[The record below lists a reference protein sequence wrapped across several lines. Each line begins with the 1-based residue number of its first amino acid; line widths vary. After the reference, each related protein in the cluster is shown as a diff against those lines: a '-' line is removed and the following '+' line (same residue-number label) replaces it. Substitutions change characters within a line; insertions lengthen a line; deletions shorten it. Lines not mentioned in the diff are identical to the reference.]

1 MKFKVGDSASVTRT
15 ITQADIENFAE
26 LSGDRNAIHLDQE
39 YATQTRFG
47 GRIAHGLLTSSLIS
61 AVIGNQLPGLGSIYL
76 GQTLQFTAPVFPGD
90 TIVARATVISIRED
104 KPIVKLETICT
115 NQRNEVVIKGEA
127 TVLVT

>member
-1 MKFKVGDSASVTRT
+1 MKFKVGDSASATRT

-76 GQTLQFTAPVFPGD
+76 G
-90 TIVARATVISIRED
+90 
-104 KPIVKLETICT
+104 
-115 NQRNEVVIKGEA
+115 
-127 TVLVT
+127 

>member
-1 MKFKVGDSASVTRT
+1 MKFKVGDSASATRT

-61 AVIGNQLPGLGSIYL
+61 AVIGNKLPGLGSIYL
-76 GQTLQFTAPVFPGD
+76 GQTLQFVAPVFPGD
-90 TIVARATVISIRED
+90 TIVARATVTSVRKD

-115 NQRNEVVIKGEA
+115 NQHDKVVITGEA
-127 TVLVT
+127 IVLVD

>member
-26 LSGDRNAIHLDQE
+26 LSGDCNAIHLDQE

-90 TIVARATVISIRED
+90 TIVAKATVTSIRED
-104 KPIVKLETICT
+104 KPVVKLETICT
-115 NQRNEVVIKGEA
+115 NQRDEVVIKGEA

>member
-61 AVIGNQLPGLGSIYL
+61 AVIGNQPPGLGSIYL

-90 TIVARATVISIRED
+90 TIVAKATVTSIRED